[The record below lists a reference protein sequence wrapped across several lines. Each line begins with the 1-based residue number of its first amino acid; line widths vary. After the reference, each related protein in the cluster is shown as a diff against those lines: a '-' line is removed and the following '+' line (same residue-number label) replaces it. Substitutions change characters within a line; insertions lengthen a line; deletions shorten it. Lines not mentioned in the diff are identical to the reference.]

1 MAEADAVPAVNRIKN
16 CKEVKV
22 NNDNKIIKIFTMKQQ
37 FPCGPKSSCCGPIG
51 QSNEEVDAL
60 KKGIEGL
67 GRSVEI
73 YDVENNPDAKTNQ
86 QVMKMIRTFGAGAV
100 PIITAGDEIV
110 CIGQSDINEI
120 LSAIKSR
127 L

>member
-1 MAEADAVPAVNRIKN
+1 M
-16 CKEVKV
+16 
-22 NNDNKIIKIFTMKQQ
+22 NDKDKTIKIFTMKQK
-37 FPCGPKSSCCGPIG
+37 FPCGQNSSCCGPVG
-51 QSNEEVDAL
+51 QSTEEVETL
-60 KKGIEGL
+60 KKAIEGL
-67 GRSVEI
+67 GINTEI
-73 YDVENNPDAKTNQ
+73 YDIENDLSVKSNQ
-86 QVMKMIRTFGAGAV
+86 QILKLIRTFGAGAV